1 MKIKKILNNNAA
13 LAVDDKGNEIV
24 YTGRGLCFQKKSGE
38 ELDEKKIEK
47 TFVMEKSSE
56 QFMKLVSEMPYEQI
70 QVADEIISW
79 ASKIVGK
86 RLCNNIYITLT
97 DHLGF
102 AIERSKTGTV
112 LKNKLSWEIKNYYS
126 LEYGLGLKALE
137 IIKEKLGV
145 ELPEDEAGFFALH
158 IVNAELDG
166 NMHHTIETPEII
178 DDIISIVKYTYKRDL
193 DEDSFSYERFI
204 THLKYFLQRAE
215 RNAYY
220 EPQDPGIFEIIKERF
235 PEAYNCATRIKSY
248 MESKYPEKLT
258 DEEML
263 YLTVHIA
270 RITDRD

>member
-1 MKIKKILNNNAA
+1 M
-13 LAVDDKGNEIV
+13 
-24 YTGRGLCFQKKSGE
+24 T
-38 ELDEKKIEK
+38 
-47 TFVMEKSSE
+47 
-56 QFMKLVSEMPYEQI
+56 
-70 QVADEIISW
+70 
-79 ASKIVGK
+79 
-86 RLCNNIYITLT
+86 
-97 DHLGF
+97 
-102 AIERSKTGTV
+102 
-112 LKNKLSWEIKNYYS
+112 
-126 LEYGLGLKALE
+126 
-137 IIKEKLGV
+137 EKLYELMNWADVEEVTYSESTEPKRILGPHLLKQGLLIQSFLPTAKSITV
-145 ELPEDEAGFFALH
+145 ELMNGESYDMELADEAGFFALH

-166 NMHHTIETPEII
+166 NIHHTMEAPEII

-220 EPQDPGIFEIIKERF
+220 EPQDPGIFEIIMERF